1 MGKTNRVL
9 DKGVNYKLIARN
21 LMLRDT
27 DGDMRRF
34 TEKTVT
40 SKRHKAEKY
49 RPDYRDLDGD

>member
-9 DKGVNYKLIARN
+9 DKGINFKRIARD

-40 SKRHKAEKY
+40 PRNHKPEKY
-49 RPDYRDLDGD
+49 RQNYQDLED